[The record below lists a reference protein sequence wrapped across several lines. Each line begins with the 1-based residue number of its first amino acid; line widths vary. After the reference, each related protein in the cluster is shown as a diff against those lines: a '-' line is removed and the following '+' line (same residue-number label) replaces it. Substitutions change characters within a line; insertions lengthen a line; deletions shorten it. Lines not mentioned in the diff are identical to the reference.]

1 MTTQQLLNERLIN
14 FRRVTDEAPEG
25 SFEHSKAVRE
35 IIGRAMDQ
43 MIREFRVNG
52 INVCLCDGA
61 FETEAKILDWVL
73 KADGSTEVLSA
84 AVMIEPER
92 IWR

>member
-1 MTTQQLLNERLIN
+1 MTTQQLLNERLRN
-14 FRRVTDEAPEG
+14 FRRVTDEAPEEL
-25 SFEHSKAVRE
+25 FVHSKVVRG
-35 IIGRAMDQ
+35 IIDRAMDQ
-43 MIREFRVNG
+43 MIEELRVNG
-52 INVCLCDGA
+52 IDVCLCDGA